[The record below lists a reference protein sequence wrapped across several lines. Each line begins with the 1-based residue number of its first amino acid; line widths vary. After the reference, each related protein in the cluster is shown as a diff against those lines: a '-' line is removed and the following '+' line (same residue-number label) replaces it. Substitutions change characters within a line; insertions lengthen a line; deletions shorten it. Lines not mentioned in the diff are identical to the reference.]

1 MILNFVFFIL
11 TPLAVK
17 TLVTVKTDN
26 SRMTTELQMINDRIQ
41 SFENAM
47 KDITTRQQK
56 TAKGIDNWK
65 KYFLRNNIPSTKAK
79 KRIIIVGSKLFL
91 SRKFHRF
98 SLTETETDTEGYEAA
113 LLTEIS

>member
-26 SRMTTELQMINDRIQ
+26 SRMITELQMINDRIQ

-47 KDITTRQQK
+47 KDFTTRQQK
-56 TAKGIDNWK
+56 TANGEMMGTVNGQRDRQLEKI
-65 KYFLRNNIPSTKAK
+65 L
-79 KRIIIVGSKLFL
+79 SKEQY
-91 SRKFHRF
+91 SV
-98 SLTETETDTEGYEAA
+98 YE
-113 LLTEIS
+113 S

>member
-26 SRMTTELQMINDRIQ
+26 SRMTTELKMINDRIQ

-47 KDITTRQQK
+47 KDFTTRQQK
-56 TAKGIDNWK
+56 TANGEMMGTVNGQRDRQLEKI
-65 KYFLRNNIPSTKAK
+65 L
-79 KRIIIVGSKLFL
+79 SKERY
-91 SRKFHRF
+91 SV
-98 SLTETETDTEGYEAA
+98 YE
-113 LLTEIS
+113 S